1 MKILLER
8 FEEKI
13 YYAIDGCWYWTG
25 SLSNKGYGRI
35 LVNGK
40 NALASRVSYQLYKG
54 DPSSLFVC
62 HHCDNPACV
71 NPDHLF
77 LGTAV
82 DNMRDMA
89 NKGRNFKPVFKPY
102 VDLSGRVFHRLT
114 VLSRGHKKNNNYTWH
129 CRCLCGNET
138 YVLHSHLVGETTKSC
153 GCGKINHHVK
163 KNKRREVV

>member
-1 MKILLER
+1 MKDLKER

-25 SLSNKGYGRI
+25 SLSDKGYGRI

-40 NALASRVSYQLYKG
+40 NAGAPRVSYQLYKG

-77 LGTAV
+77 LGTPL
-82 DNMRDMA
+82 DNIMDMA
-89 NKGRNFKPVFKPY
+89 RKGRH
-102 VDLSGRVFHRLT
+102 GRAKLKAFQIPLIRSAKGRTQASLASEFNISVRAIRLII
-114 VLSRGHKKNNNYTWH
+114 SRDTWA
-129 CRCLCGNET
+129 
-138 YVLHSHLVGETTKSC
+138 HL
-153 GCGKINHHVK
+153 
-163 KNKRREVV
+163 